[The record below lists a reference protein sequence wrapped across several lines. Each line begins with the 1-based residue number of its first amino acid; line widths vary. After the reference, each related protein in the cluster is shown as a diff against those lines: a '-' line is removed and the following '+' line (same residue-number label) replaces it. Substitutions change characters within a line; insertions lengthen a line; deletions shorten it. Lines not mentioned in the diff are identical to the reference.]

1 MRRLSPLE
9 YLQVDIA
16 SRFGLDKKSWE
27 ERLDWVKTNESKL
40 ESLENQADEPAEYY
54 ASVCAYR
61 AAQRGEAIG
70 HAIALDATSSG
81 ISWLSVLTDD
91 RLGALLTNVL
101 NSGERSD
108 LYTKAYQ
115 KIAKILGNNPFIT
128 RDKIKKAIV
137 ASSYGSRAKPKELF
151 GENTDV
157 FDTVMNN
164 MLPRA
169 WQLNQFF
176 SDNWISDKD
185 TIRWILPDNFHV
197 NCTVKCM
204 VEEEFV
210 FNGKVRKFIH
220 EEIKACKDGRGLAAN
235 SVHSLDSFAVREITA
250 LAMHNPSQI
259 QRIKNYM
266 NQKGMSFSLE
276 EVNKKNYEM
285 VKTLVKLYEES
296 GFLSARVL
304 DYIDKYSISLVPE
317 DELRELLSLVP
328 EKPFKL
334 YVVHDDFRVHP
345 NYGNDIRWLYITQL
359 ARVSRSNML
368 QFILRQMYE
377 DKNIKVNRADPDMW
391 KDILNSEYALS

>member
-1 MRRLSPLE
+1 MHRFSPLE
-9 YLQVDIA
+9 YLQIDIA

-70 HAIALDATSSG
+70 HAIALDSTSSG
-81 ISWLSVLTDD
+81 SQWLAVLTDD
-91 RLGALLTNVL
+91 RAAALMCNVL
-101 NSGERSD
+101 NAGERAD
-108 LYTKAYQ
+108 LYTKVYKKVSA
-115 KIAKILGNNPFIT
+115 IIGDNPFIT
-128 RDKIKKAIV
+128 RDKVKKAIMI
-137 ASSYGSRAKPKELF
+137 ALYGSKAGPEDLF
-151 GENTDV
+151 GTNVDV
-157 FDTVMNN
+157 FEQVMADE
-164 MLPRA
+164 LPKA
-169 WQLNQFF
+169 WELNQFF
-176 SDNWISDKD
+176 ASHWRSDVD
-185 TIRWILPDNFHV
+185 TVHWILPDNFHV
-197 NCTVKCM
+197 NLTIRTKK
-204 VEEEFV
+204 ETEFV
-210 FNGKVRKFIH
+210 FKNKLRTFIH
-220 EEIKACKDGRGLAAN
+220 EEISASPYGRALGPGCC
-235 SVHSLDSFAVREITA
+235 HSLDALAVREITA

-328 EKPFKL
+328 EKPFKIFC
-334 YVVHDDFRVHP
+334 VHDSYHVHP